1 MPKVLTIVFLAF
13 YVYVILSSI
22 TVILLENRNPAKSL
36 SWILVLI
43 FLPGVGLV
51 LYIARTTA
59 SRSSWTKTRYS
70 TSSTAPW
77 LRST

>member
-22 TVILLENRNPAKSL
+22 AVILLENRNPAKSL

-51 LYIARTTA
+51 LYIAVGQD
-59 SRSSWTKTRYS
+59 Y
-70 TSSTAPW
+70 
-77 LRST
+77 